1 MEVARLDVLGK
12 PPRPVAPIIR
22 AKPFG
27 LLPIYRDVTQLCLHT
42 HGRGV
47 FFLIF
52 QPSDQVCS

>member
-1 MEVARLDVLGK
+1 MEVARLGVLKK
-12 PPRPVAPIIR
+12 PPRPVAHTIR

-27 LLPIYRDVTQLCLHT
+27 LLPIYRDVAQLCLHT
-42 HGRGV
+42 HRCAV

>member
-1 MEVARLDVLGK
+1 VEVARLDVLGK
-12 PPRPVAPIIR
+12 PPRPAAPIIR

-42 HGRGV
+42 RWCGV
-47 FFLIF
+47 YFLIF